1 MKKLVLGLVS
11 TSLLFTYACNK
22 NSQCVNTSDK
32 AQIVQSNAT
41 DPVLVVIN
49 GQSYTESEIEKS
61 LSGREKGALIKAR
74 SDMYEAKKDVVD
86 QYVFD
91 KLAAAEADK
100 KKISKEEYLKKEV
113 DGKIKTPSDKD
124 INDFYA
130 KAKVQFEKSGRTP
143 PPLNDDVKAQ
153 IKQQLNMQAAGER
166 KVALNQEL
174 LKKNKVTFGL
184 EQPRMQVEMGTHPV
198 KGAENAK
205 VTVIE
210 FSDFQ
215 CPFCKKGAATMAD
228 VFKKYSTKIKYTFR
242 DYPLPFH
249 DRAKFAANAARCASD
264 QGKFWE
270 FHDKLFADQSKLSD
284 DDFIA
289 LGKELK
295 LDAAKFDPC
304 VKGMQKVAEID
315 KDAQD
320 GENAGVSG
328 TPAYFINGIF
338 LSGALPKEKFEEV
351 IDQELSK

>member
-1 MKKLVLGLVS
+1 MKKLVLALAS
-11 TSLLFTYACNK
+11 ISLLYAYSCNK
-22 NSQCVNTSDK
+22 NSQCVNTSEK
-32 AQIVQSNAT
+32 AQIVQSSPN

-61 LSGREKGALIKAR
+61 LGGRERGALIKAR
-74 SDMYEAKKDVVD
+74 SEMYEAKKDVVD

-91 KLAAAEADK
+91 KLVQAEADK

-113 DGKIKTPSDKD
+113 DGKIKSPSDKD
-124 INDFYA
+124 VNDFYTKA
-130 KAKVQFEKSGRTP
+130 KAQFEKSGRTP
-143 PPLNDDVKAQ
+143 PPLNDEVKAQ
-153 IKQQLNMQAAGER
+153 IKQQLSAQAGNER

-174 LKKNKVTFGL
+174 VKKNKITYGID
-184 EQPRMQVEMGTHPV
+184 QPRIQVELGNIPA
-198 KGAENAK
+198 KGPENAK
-205 VTVIE
+205 ITIVE

-215 CPFCKKGAATMAD
+215 CPFCKKGANTMTEVA
-228 VFKKYSTKIKYTFR
+228 KKYSGKVKYTFR

-249 DRAKFAANAARCASD
+249 ERAKFAANAARCAAD

-304 VKGMQKVAEID
+304 VKGMQKVAEVD
-315 KDAQD
+315 KDMQD

-328 TPAYFINGIF
+328 TPAYFVNGIF
-338 LSGALPKEKFEEV
+338 LSGALPIEKFSEV